1 MENKSTTLLIKRY
14 ASRRLYNTETSDY
27 VTLDDIAGFIRS
39 GRDVQIIDLKSGD
52 DLTRQYLLQII
63 AEHES
68 RGENV
73 LPIDVLTDLV
83 RSYAS
88 QTTSA
93 LPEFLTMSLEM
104 FRESQSKFMEN
115 MNSINPIQGMPG
127 FENLQAQQNA
137 FLNAFMSSLSRYN
150 SNESS
155 EKDSNDPSSGTKDDL
170 EAIKTQLSE
179 LQEKLNKLSQLLEAN
194 LISQ

>member
-1 MENKSTTLLIKRY
+1 
-14 ASRRLYNTETSDY
+14 
-27 VTLDDIAGFIRS
+27 
-39 GRDVQIIDLKSGD
+39 
-52 DLTRQYLLQII
+52 
-63 AEHES
+63 
-68 RGENV
+68 
-73 LPIDVLTDLV
+73 
-83 RSYAS
+83 
-88 QTTSA
+88 
-93 LPEFLTMSLEM
+93 MSLEM

-137 FLNAFMSSLSRYN
+137 FLKAFMSSLSRYN

-179 LQEKLNKLSQLLEAN
+179 LQEKLNKLS
-194 LISQ
+194 